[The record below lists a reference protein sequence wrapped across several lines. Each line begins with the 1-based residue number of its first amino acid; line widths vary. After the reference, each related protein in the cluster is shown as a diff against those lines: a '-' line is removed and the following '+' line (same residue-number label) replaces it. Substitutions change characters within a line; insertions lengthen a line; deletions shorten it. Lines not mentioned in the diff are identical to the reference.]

1 MLGRIENRLDQLSR
15 TERKVAEWVLEHPRQ
30 AAEATLREVA
40 DAAGTSEPTV
50 VRFCRKVGLGG
61 FRELTLR
68 LTEAM
73 SRPVSYL
80 HSDVKAGDSTSDA
93 TLKVLD
99 ASITSLVELRG
110 ELSAMP
116 VDEAVHVLS
125 RARQIVFAGLGASG
139 HVARD
144 ACHKFFRLGTPCS
157 AFTDIPG
164 LMQFGAIAGP
174 GDVLVISSHTGSWRE
189 LVSAAGGAARG
200 GAVVIALTDP
210 DSPLAQAANVVLPCR
225 IIEDTS
231 VYTPMSSRLAH
242 LALLDALYIALALRL
257 GPDAFDR
264 LRETKEALSGLT
276 RKIHEGQDL
285 KSSA

>member
-1 MLGRIENRLDQLSR
+1 MLGRIEQRLGTLSR
-15 TERKVAEWVLEHPRQ
+15 TEKKVAEWILEHPRQ

-50 VRFCRKVGLGG
+50 VRFCRRVGLGG

-68 LTEAM
+68 LTEAL

-80 HSDVKAGDSTSDA
+80 HSDVKADDSTSDA
-93 TLKVLD
+93 VWKVID

-110 ELSAMP
+110 ALSAMP

-125 RARQIVFAGLGASG
+125 HARQIVFAGLGASG

-144 ACHKFFRLGTPCS
+144 ACHKFFRLGIPCS
-157 AFTDIPG
+157 AFTDTPG
-164 LMQFGAIAGP
+164 LMQFAAIAGG
-174 GDVLVISSHTGSWRE
+174 GDVVVLKSHTGNWQE
-189 LVSAAGGAARG
+189 LVDAARTATRR

-210 DSPLAQAANVVLPCR
+210 DSPLAAAANVVLPCR
-225 IIEDTS
+225 VTEDTS

-242 LALLDALYIALALRL
+242 LALLDALYIALALKL

-264 LRETKEALSGLT
+264 LRDTKRALSGLT
-276 RKIHEGQDL
+276 RRIGSGTD
-285 KSSA
+285 S

>member
-1 MLGRIENRLDQLSR
+1 MLVRIEQKMSKLSR

-40 DAAGTSEPTV
+40 VAAGTSEPTV

-68 LTEAM
+68 LTEAL

-93 TLKVLD
+93 VLKVLD

-110 ELSAMP
+110 GLSAMP
-116 VDEAVHVLS
+116 VDEAVHVLYH
-125 RARQIVFAGLGASG
+125 ARQIVFSGLGASG

-164 LMQFGAIAGP
+164 LMQFAAIAGK
-174 GDVLVISSHTGSWRE
+174 GDVLVINSHTGNWQE
-189 LVSAAGGAARG
+189 LVDASESATRR

-210 DSPLAQAANVVLPCR
+210 DSPLARAANVVLPCR
-225 IIEDTS
+225 VTEDTS

-264 LRETKEALSGLT
+264 LRDTKRALSGLT
-276 RKIHEGQDL
+276 RKI
-285 KSSA
+285 